1 MRIKQILLY
10 SKQFIYKVFLL
21 IELDKCI
28 VSNFKSLNNFGL
40 EFSNFTCLIGLN
52 SSGKST
58 LLQFIDF
65 ISTQMRGD
73 MTGWLGS
80 RGWEARELGSKLT
93 DKNDIFISL
102 GFFYNKEYY
111 VWGVVFDTILE
122 EIVHEN
128 IQHILDFNDVLKNK
142 IIFEVKDSKFMID
155 KDNEIYE
162 GDIIQEYEGSFLA
175 KLKPELLPS
184 VIVEF
189 REYLQNIYS
198 LDLLSPRELRKE
210 SKDGLELGLSG
221 ENLSAFL
228 NSFDKTSKE
237 NILKNLQKCYQ
248 NIVDY
253 SVKLTANGYY
263 RLEVTEKFGD
273 KEITNEAKYLND
285 GVLRLIA
292 IFAQLETKQSF
303 LLFDEIENG
312 INSELIETLMDI
324 LITAKHQIIVTTH
337 SPMILNY
344 IDDDIAK
351 DSVKYIYKTKEGLTQ
366 SIPFFEIPSMAEKLE
381 MMGAGSA
388 YVDTDLEALVDEI
401 EEVQKSKKEE
411 K

>member
-1 MRIKQILLY
+1 M
-10 SKQFIYKVFLL
+10 
-21 IELDKCI
+21 
-28 VSNFKSLNNFGL
+28 
-40 EFSNFTCLIGLN
+40 IGLN

-65 ISTQMRGD
+65 ISAQMRGD
-73 MTGWLGS
+73 ITGWLENRS
-80 RGWEARELGSKLT
+80 WEATKLESKVVNENNIL
-93 DKNDIFISL
+93 IAL
-102 GFFYNKEYY
+102 GFYYNEKLY
-111 VWGVVFDTILE
+111 VWSLRFDTNLKKAIYEQIELV
-122 EIVHEN
+122 INAVD
-128 IQHILDFNDVLKNK
+128 ITKNK
-142 IIFEVKDSKFMID
+142 IIFQVKNSKFMID
-155 KDNEIYE
+155 KDGKIKE

-175 KLKPELLPS
+175 KLKPELLPN

-210 SKDGLELGLSG
+210 SKESPILGLSG
-221 ENLSAFL
+221 ENLSGFL
-228 NSFDKTSKE
+228 HTFDEKQKE
-237 NILKNLQKCYQ
+237 NILNNLQKCYP

-253 SVKLTANGYY
+253 SVEPTANGYY
-263 RLEVTEKFGD
+263 RLEVTEKFKD
-273 KEITNEAKYLND
+273 KIITNEAKYLND

-324 LITAKHQIIVTTH
+324 LIASKHQIIVTTH

-344 IDDDIAK
+344 IDDEVAK
-351 DSVKYIYKTKEGLTQ
+351 ETVKYIYKTKEGLTQ

-381 MMGAGSA
+381 YMGAGEV
-388 YVDTDLEALVDEI
+388 YVDTNLEELIDEI
-401 EEVQKSKKEE
+401 KAIRAEE
-411 K
+411 KK

>member
-1 MRIKQILLY
+1 MIKLH
-10 SKQFIYKVFLL
+10 S
-21 IELDKCI
+21 CI
-28 VSNFKSLNNFGL
+28 VQNFKSLDNFIL
-40 EFSNFTCLIGLN
+40 KFSKFTCLIGLN

-58 LLQFIDF
+58 ILQFIDF
-65 ISTQMRGD
+65 ISAQMRGD
-73 MTGWLGS
+73 ITGWLKS
-80 RGWEARELGSKLT
+80 RDWETMELESKVT
-93 DKNDIFISL
+93 DEDHISIFLVFI
-102 GFFYNKEYY
+102 YNKKLYL
-111 VWGVVFDTILE
+111 WSLKFDTNLKRVMYESIEL
-122 EIVHEN
+122 I
-128 IQHILDFNDVLKNK
+128 IDLYDISKNK
-142 IIFEVKDSKFMID
+142 IIFEVVKSKFMID
-155 KDNEIYE
+155 KDGEIKE
-162 GDIIQEYEGSFLA
+162 GEIIQEYEGSFLA
-175 KLKPELLPS
+175 KLKPELLPN

-189 REYLQNIYS
+189 REYLKNIYS

-210 SKDGLELGLSG
+210 SKESPILGLSG
-221 ENLSAFL
+221 ENLSGFL
-228 NSFDKTSKE
+228 HTFNEKQKE
-237 NILKNLQKCYQ
+237 NILKNLQRCYP

-253 SVKLTANGYY
+253 SVEPTANGYY
-263 RLEVTEKFGD
+263 RLEVTEKFKD
-273 KEITNEAKYLND
+273 KIITNEAKYLND

-324 LITAKHQIIVTTH
+324 LIASKHQIIVTTH

-344 IDDDIAK
+344 IDDEVAK
-351 DSVKYIYKTKEGLTQ
+351 ESVKYIYKTKEGLTQ

-388 YVDTDLEALVDEI
+388 YVDTDLEALLDEI

>member
-1 MRIKQILLY
+1 MFYLIKLY
-10 SKQFIYKVFLL
+10 N
-21 IELDKCI
+21 CI
-28 VSNFKSLNNFGL
+28 VDNFKSLDDFKL
-40 EFSNFTCLIGLN
+40 YFSKFTCLIGLN

-65 ISTQMRGD
+65 ISAQMKGD
-73 MTGWLGS
+73 ISGWLKS
-80 RGWEARELGSKLT
+80 RGWEAIELESKV
-93 DKNDIFISL
+93 KNKNNIIIAL
-102 GFFYNKEYY
+102 GFFYNEKPYIWSLE
-111 VWGVVFDTILE
+111 FDTNLKKVIE
-122 EIVHEN
+122 ERVTYIN
-128 IQHILDFNDVLKNK
+128 YIDSSKDK
-142 IIFEVKDSKFMID
+142 IIFKVKNSKFMID
-155 KDNEIYE
+155 KDGKINK

-175 KLKPELLPS
+175 KLKPELLPD
-184 VIVEF
+184 VIIEF

-210 SKDGLELGLSG
+210 SKESPTLGLSG
-221 ENLSAFL
+221 ENLSGFL
-228 NSFDKTSKE
+228 HTFNETQKA
-237 NILKNLQKCYQ
+237 NILNNLQKCYP

-253 SVKLTANGYY
+253 SVETTANWYY
-263 RLEVTEKFGD
+263 RLEVTEKFKD

-324 LITAKHQIIVTTH
+324 LIASKHQIIVTTH

-344 IDDDIAK
+344 IDDEVAK
-351 DSVKYIYKTKEGLTQ
+351 ESVKYIYKTKEGLTQ

-388 YVDTDLEALVDEI
+388 YVDTDLEALLDEI
-401 EEVQKSKKEE
+401 EEVQKYKKEE

>member
-1 MRIKQILLY
+1 MDNDDS
-10 SKQFIYKVFLL
+10 SKNKTIF
-21 IELDKCI
+21 
-28 VSNFKSLNNFGL
+28 
-40 EFSNFTCLIGLN
+40 
-52 SSGKST
+52 
-58 LLQFIDF
+58 
-65 ISTQMRGD
+65 
-73 MTGWLGS
+73 
-80 RGWEARELGSKLT
+80 ELGDSQFL
-93 DKNDIFISL
+93 I
-102 GFFYNKEYY
+102 NKD
-111 VWGVVFDTILE
+111 G
-122 EIVHEN
+122 
-128 IQHILDFNDVLKNK
+128 K
-142 IIFEVKDSKFMID
+142 I
-155 KDNEIYE
+155 NE

-175 KLKPELLPS
+175 KLKPELLPD

-210 SKDGLELGLSG
+210 SKDSSTLGLSG
-221 ENLSAFL
+221 ENLSGFL
-228 NSFDKTSKE
+228 NSFNETQKK
-237 NILKNLQKCYQ
+237 NILKNLKKCYP

-253 SVKLTANGYY
+253 TVKPTANGYY

-273 KEITNEAKYLND
+273 KEIINEAKYLND

-312 INSELIETLMDI
+312 INSELIENLVDI
-324 LITAKHQIIVTTH
+324 LIASKHQIIVTTH

-344 IDDDIAK
+344 IEDDIAK
-351 DSVKYIYKTKEGLTQ
+351 DSIKYIYKTKEGLTQ

-388 YVDTDLEALVDEI
+388 YVDTDLEALLDEI

>member
-1 MRIKQILLY
+1 M
-10 SKQFIYKVFLL
+10 VG
-21 IELDKCI
+21 
-28 VSNFKSLNNFGL
+28 NFKSLDDFRL
-40 EFSNFTCLIGLN
+40 DFSKFTCLIGLN

-65 ISTQMRGD
+65 ISAQMKGKI
-73 MTGWLGS
+73 TEWLES
-80 RGWEARELGSKLT
+80 RDWESIELESKV
-93 DKNDIFISL
+93 KNKNNIIISL
-102 GFFYNKEYY
+102 GFFYNQELY
-111 VWGVVFDTILE
+111 VWRLAFDTNLKRATYEDMKLIDL
-122 EIVHEN
+122 
-128 IQHILDFNDVLKNK
+128 NDSSKDKV
-142 IIFEVKDSKFMID
+142 IFYVADSKFMID
-155 KDNEIYE
+155 KDGNINEGE
-162 GDIIQEYEGSFLA
+162 IIQDYEGSFLA
-175 KLKPELLPS
+175 KLKPELLPD
-184 VIVEF
+184 VIIEF

-210 SKDGLELGLSG
+210 SKDSSMLGLSG

-228 NSFDKTSKE
+228 NSFDEMQKE
-237 NILKNLQKCYQ
+237 NILQNLQKCYP

-253 SVKLTANGYY
+253 SVKPTANGYY

-273 KEITNEAKYLND
+273 KVITNEAKYLND

-324 LITAKHQIIVTTH
+324 LIASKHQIIVTTH

-344 IDDDIAK
+344 IDDEIAK